1 MSHPPAPKAQALPIV
16 SEAERLR
23 LFESVVVHAH
33 DAVVIT
39 EADPIELPGPRIVY
53 VNRAFSRLTGYSPEE
68 VIGRSPRILQ
78 GPRTSRVCLDQIR
91 RALVRW
97 EPVTVELVNY
107 RKDGTEFVVENS
119 IMPVADER
127 GWFTHWVS
135 IQRDITERHR
145 AEAELRESEEFFRKA
160 FEEGPLGM
168 AVLDPDERVTLANR
182 RLALLMGRAPEDIQ
196 GRRLYDLVHPE
207 DADRDAAQALGLL
220 RGTIDSYR
228 VDKRIPRPDGET
240 RWARLT
246 AARVD
251 DAQGGAQHV
260 LAMVED
266 ITDQRRDREALVYAK
281 EAAERAARVRT
292 AFLASI
298 SHELRTPLHAV
309 LGFGRVL
316 DKGSYGPLTARQRQ
330 YLSHLIE
337 AAEHMARLV
346 EALLDLRRHED
357 SPDPLPT
364 APVPVGECLDRAL
377 RLAGPLIEERG
388 HTLVQSMPEHL
399 PRALVDRDALVQVI
413 VNLLSNAA
421 RYTPS
426 GGHVTVRG
434 SHDPTRGT
442 VCLAVED
449 DGIGVAPEDRE
460 RVFEYLTQVQSPEAA
475 AQRAGHRGTGLGLA
489 ISRAILRRMEG
500 TLEHQ
505 PRAAGRG
512 SVFAITLRAEAP

>member
-1 MSHPPAPKAQALPIV
+1 MAEVPTPLTPVRSPV

-23 LFESVVVHAH
+23 LFESVVVNAH

-39 EADPIELPGPRIVY
+39 EAEPIEAPGPRIVY

-68 VIGRSPRILQ
+68 VMGRSPRILQ
-78 GPRTSRVCLDQIR
+78 GPRTSRAALDAIR
-91 RALVRW
+91 RALTRW

-127 GWFTHWVS
+127 GWYTHWVS
-135 IQRDITERHR
+135 VQRDITARHR

-168 AVLDPDERVTLANR
+168 AVLDPDERVILANR

-196 GRRLYDLVHPE
+196 GRRLYDLVHPD
-207 DADRDAAQALGLL
+207 DADRDASEALGLL

-228 VDKRIPRPDGET
+228 VDKRFPRPDGET

-251 DAQGGAQHV
+251 DAQDGAQHV

-266 ITDQRRDREALVYAK
+266 ITDQRRDREALVQAK
-281 EAAERAARVRT
+281 EAAERAAKVRA
-292 AFLASI
+292 AFLATV
-298 SHELRTPLHAV
+298 SHELRTPLHAM

-316 DKGSYGPLTARQRQ
+316 DKGAYGPLTTKQRQ
-330 YLSHLIE
+330 YLGHMLE
-337 AAEHMARLV
+337 AAEHMGRLV

-357 SPDPLPT
+357 SPEPMPT
-364 APVPVGECLDRAL
+364 TPVSVSECLARA
-377 RLAGPLIEERG
+377 RVLAGPLLDERG
-388 HTLVQSMPEHL
+388 HTVTEDVSASL
-399 PRALVDRDALVQVI
+399 PRVMADHDALVQVL

-421 RYTPS
+421 RYTPP

-434 SHDPTRGT
+434 LHDAARGT
-442 VCLAVED
+442 VSIAVED

-460 RVFEYLTQVQSPEAA
+460 RVFDYLAQVQSPEAA
-475 AQRAGHRGTGLGLA
+475 ALRGGQRGTGLGLA
-489 ISRAILRRMEG
+489 IARAMLRRMQG
-500 TLEHQ
+500 AIDHR
-505 PRAAGRG
+505 PNPVGKG
-512 SVFAITLRAEAP
+512 SVFTVTLRAEA